1 MIADVLVWVCIGIIV
16 EILLG
21 GTLKFYKDSNGK

>member
-1 MIADVLVWVCIGIIV
+1 MIADVLVWVCVGIIV
-16 EILLG
+16 AILLG